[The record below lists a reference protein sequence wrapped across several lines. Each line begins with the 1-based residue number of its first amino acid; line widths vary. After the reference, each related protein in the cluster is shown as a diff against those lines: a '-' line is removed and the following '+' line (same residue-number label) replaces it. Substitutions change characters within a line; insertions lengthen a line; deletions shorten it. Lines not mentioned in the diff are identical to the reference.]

1 VIFRR
6 KLLYKYL
13 YYLIGLVT
21 VALLVSGAVSVY
33 FTYQETKHA
42 LLELQRE
49 KARGAASS
57 IRQFVLEIERQ
68 LGWMRLPQ
76 VEPPTP
82 EQRRIDYLKLLRQ
95 VPAISD
101 VTYAD
106 VNGRERQHV
115 FRLSVDSAEAGA
127 DLSADPKYTMTRG
140 GKTFFSPV
148 YFRKDTEPYMTI
160 ALPGNGLTVAEVNLK
175 FIWDVVSQIK
185 IGSRGLA
192 YVVDASGQ
200 LIAHPDINLVLR
212 KSDFSRLSQ
221 VAAAHDL
228 LAGISDQ
235 VAIAPGFDGK
245 EMLTAFAVIP
255 ELGWTVF
262 VEQPLDE
269 AFLPLYAS
277 LWRSG
282 LLLLVGL
289 ALATGVSVLLAR
301 RMVVPI
307 RALQLGAA
315 RIGAGD
321 LRQRIMVSTGDE
333 IEALA
338 KQINNMALQ
347 LDESYAGLERKVDER
362 TMELSKERERSE
374 ALLRNILPAAIAEEL
389 KDHGFSAP
397 RRHDEVSI
405 LFSDFVAFTQ
415 TVSTVPPQRMV
426 GELNEIFS
434 GFDEIVERHKL
445 EKIKTIGDAYM
456 AAAGVPEALTDHA
469 IRSVSAALEMQQWIA
484 ARNVSSSMK
493 WGLRIGIHA
502 GPVVS
507 GVVGSRKYAYDIWG
521 DTVNIASRME
531 SSGEPGRVNISAY
544 VYDLVRGVFDCE
556 YRGKV
561 AAKGKGEIDMYF
573 VDALKNTC

>member
-1 VIFRR
+1 MIFRR